1 MSSKLATS
9 NLSLRQLRA
18 FVAVAQ
24 ESSMTRAA
32 ARLHLT
38 PSALSM
44 LVRAMEDDLGVR
56 LFERT
61 TRRLVLTPAG
71 QQFLPTVERV
81 FAELEQG
88 LNDLQA
94 VQHMKDSVLRLV
106 ATPLLASALFPQLIA
121 SFRLLHPQV
130 RVELLDG
137 PVDSLPAL
145 VRQAQ
150 VDMAVCTAND
160 DAFDVHAT
168 PLYADTLMLAC
179 HSAHP
184 LAMQR
189 EVAWQDLLSEPLI
202 LMRHGSGLRT
212 LVDQA
217 FARWSRRIQPA
228 YEVSQVATA
237 LGLVAAGEG
246 VSVLPSYAISR
257 VQSLSSTTTISTVA
271 LVSPTVSRQIVA
283 LTKSGVD
290 ASPAAQAFM
299 AHFKMHAGK
308 A

>member
-1 MSSKLATS
+1 
-9 NLSLRQLRA
+9 
-18 FVAVAQ
+18 
-24 ESSMTRAA
+24 
-32 ARLHLT
+32 
-38 PSALSM
+38 
-44 LVRAMEDDLGVR
+44 
-56 LFERT
+56 
-61 TRRLVLTPAG
+61 
-71 QQFLPTVERV
+71 
-81 FAELEQG
+81 
-88 LNDLQA
+88 
-94 VQHMKDSVLRLV
+94 MKDSVLRLV

-160 DAFDVHAT
+160 DVVDLRVT

-217 FARWSRRIQPA
+217 FAHWIRRIQPA

-257 VQSLSSTTTISTVA
+257 VQSLSSSTTISTVA